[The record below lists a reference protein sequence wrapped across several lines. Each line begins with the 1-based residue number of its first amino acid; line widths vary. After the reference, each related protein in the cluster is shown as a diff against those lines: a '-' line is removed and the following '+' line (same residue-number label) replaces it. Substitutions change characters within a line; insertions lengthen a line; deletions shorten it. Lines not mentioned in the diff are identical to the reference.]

1 MCRIFHENLS
11 LIGQIV
17 FSKSCQPGRKTMFQ
31 EKRDLL
37 LFIKILCKSSDSK
50 FLFLNL
56 LLTFIQQ
63 CLLHIFHLQFS
74 HNSYPLPIGHS

>member
-17 FSKSCQPGRKTMFQ
+17 FSKSCQPDRKTLFR

-37 LFIKILCKSSDSK
+37 LFTKILCKSSDSK
-50 FLFLNL
+50 
-56 LLTFIQQ
+56 
-63 CLLHIFHLQFS
+63 IFF
-74 HNSYPLPIGHS
+74 

>member
-1 MCRIFHENLS
+1 MCRISHENLS

-17 FSKSCQPGRKTMFQ
+17 FSKSCQLGRKTLFR

-37 LFIKILCKSSDSK
+37 LFTKILCKSSDSK
-50 FLFLNL
+50 IFFKKL

-63 CLLHIFHLQFS
+63 HLFS
-74 HNSYPLPIGHS
+74 NMSTRRICDF